1 MYALAASPACLALL
15 HKGSRGRFDY
25 GILDET
31 DAHDAW
37 RAQLFGSSSKAV
49 RLQIKVALAGCQAK
63 LTGELNCAHSTAL
76 IGSLQHAPD
85 LRQLVWRQV
94 LLKAQVQKST
104 ARVVAWRST
113 SPCARFSVSAVKHPP
128 LIYAPKSQIPLSYRR
143 VT

>member
-94 LLKAQVQKST
+94 LLKGAGAEEHSKGGG
-104 ARVVAWRST
+104 VA
-113 SPCARFSVSAVKHPP
+113 H
-128 LIYAPKSQIPLSYRR
+128 RR
-143 VT
+143 VLDSLSAQ